1 MSVIGVTND
10 NDIVIEMPQLC
21 RSFRRAGVVRKEQSN
36 YRETF
41 RESEN

>member
-21 RSFRRAGVVRKEQSN
+21 RSFRRAGVVRTEQSKAKI
-36 YRETF
+36 RLSF
-41 RESEN
+41 Q